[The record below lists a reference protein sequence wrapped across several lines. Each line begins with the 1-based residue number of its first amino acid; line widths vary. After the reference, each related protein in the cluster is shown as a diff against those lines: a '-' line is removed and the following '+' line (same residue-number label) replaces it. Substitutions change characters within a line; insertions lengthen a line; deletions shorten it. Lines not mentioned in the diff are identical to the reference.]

1 VKHIDS
7 LGLGENTLIV
17 FLSDNG
23 GAVYNGTT
31 ENAPYRGGK
40 LTNFEGGLRVPFMMR
55 WKGKIKPATTNS
67 YPVIS
72 LDVFTTFASQ
82 AGLTLPSDRIY
93 DGEDLMPFIL
103 GEKHDPPHAAL
114 YWRSDFNKAIR
125 KGDWKFIVNEYDN
138 TFQLYDLKNDKEEKH
153 NLYQSKK
160 EIAEGLL
167 KELNTWETSMIQ
179 PLWPRVVNYVYR
191 DDLGKYVFAF

>member
-1 VKHIDS
+1 
-7 LGLGENTLIV
+7 
-17 FLSDNG
+17 
-23 GAVYNGTT
+23 
-31 ENAPYRGGK
+31 
-40 LTNFEGGLRVPFMMR
+40 
-55 WKGKIKPATTNS
+55 
-67 YPVIS
+67 
-72 LDVFTTFASQ
+72 
-82 AGLTLPSDRIY
+82 
-93 DGEDLMPFIL
+93 MPFIL
-103 GEKHDPPHAAL
+103 GEKKESPHTAL

-138 TFQLYDLKNDKEEKH
+138 SFQLYDLKNDKEEKH